1 MADSGKT
8 PLCCSLGRN
17 GGEVRQ
23 ILLAHCVVSLLP
35 PVSFMSPC
43 FLSLLPYS
51 QPVPVKYNDPAVS
64 SIWPLKL

>member
-1 MADSGKT
+1 MADSEKT

-43 FLSLLPYS
+43 FLSLSLFSACPCK
-51 QPVPVKYNDPAVS
+51 V
-64 SIWPLKL
+64 